1 MLIALPLPQA
11 VHHHLEKSLRRHSY
25 LLWRKKKKKTAHK
38 DNYFAP
44 ALYVTLW
51 VTLLWSHGDSRGISG
66 VQPLVQSHCY
76 GEEAR
81 ALNTQRSDLDK
92 RNSYLQ
98 CPERTLTAGFA
109 HLQNWVT
116 GALWAGNLGRG
127 GRGGSALLRFSTEK
141 FCWS

>member
-25 LLWRKKKKKTAHK
+25 LLWREKKKKKTAHK

-66 VQPLVQSHCY
+66 VQPLLQSHCY

-98 CPERTLTAGFA
+98 CPRKNPNCWFCSFAELSHRCTLSRE
-109 HLQNWVT
+109 
-116 GALWAGNLGRG
+116 LGQGRKG
-127 GRGGSALLRFSTEK
+127 GICLTQILD
-141 FCWS
+141 

>member
-1 MLIALPLPQA
+1 MLIDLPLPQA
-11 VHHHLEKSLRRHSY
+11 TQHHLKKSLPRHSY
-25 LLWRKKKKKTAHK
+25 LPWREKTAHK

-51 VTLLWSHGDSRGISG
+51 VTLLWSHGDSRAISG
-66 VQPLVQSHCY
+66 VQPLLQSHCY

-81 ALNTQRSDLDK
+81 AFNTQHSDVDT

-98 CPERTLTAGFA
+98 CPRKYPNCWFCSFAELSHRCTLSSE
-109 HLQNWVT
+109 
-116 GALWAGNLGRG
+116 LGQGSG
-127 GRGGSALLRFSTEK
+127 GGGSALLRFSNEK